1 MAEWLVLAK
10 YMCAQYQAHVFMVL
24 ALTAVL
30 IFKLVLMIKNA
41 LHEMSENYNKLDS
54 RQTMAEELN
63 KLKFEFVG
71 KGLQEVK
78 DAVNNGKQDTDKKI
92 EEISRK
98 VDDNVLHLQEKWR
111 HYHSGNVKK
120 ETSTEEEAVIRQ

>member
-1 MAEWLVLAK
+1 
-10 YMCAQYQAHVFMVL
+10 MCAQYQAHVFMVL
-24 ALTAVL
+24 ALTAIL

-78 DAVNNGKQDTDKKI
+78 NAVNDGKKDTDKKI
-92 EEISRK
+92 AAIDKKIDSRVIELQKKWEGRNNAKDQQKGIHTEIYTKAES
-98 VDDNVLHLQEKWR
+98 QA
-111 HYHSGNVKK
+111 
-120 ETSTEEEAVIRQ
+120 EARASQA